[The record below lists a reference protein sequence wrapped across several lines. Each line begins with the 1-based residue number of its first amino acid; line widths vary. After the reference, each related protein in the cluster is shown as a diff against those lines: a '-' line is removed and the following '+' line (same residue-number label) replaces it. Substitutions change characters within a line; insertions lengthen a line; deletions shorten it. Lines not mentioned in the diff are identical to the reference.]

1 MKKTACLITCLA
13 LVAGTVYAQT
23 TPQTQPTPQ
32 TQSQTQNQDPR
43 PLSDK
48 TMSTRLQ
55 QDMTKRNSSIGNN
68 PVSWYDA
75 GYGYYGT
82 YSLNNQ
88 NYMAR
93 YDRNGNYVETLTRR
107 EWNDQ
112 IPQTTRDAFGQSE
125 YGSQRVTAYWEVTD
139 PGKKGSY
146 YELSDAT
153 GKTSRVWADG
163 TGKFSNQPAGP
174 STPQRP

>member
-13 LVAGTVYAQT
+13 LITSVGVFAQT
-23 TPQTQPTPQ
+23 TPQNSTTQT
-32 TQSQTQNQDPR
+32 QTQNQDPR

-48 TMSTRLQ
+48 AMSTRLQ
-55 QDMTKRNSSIGNN
+55 TDIGKRNTSLGNN

-82 YSLNNQ
+82 YSMNNQ
-88 NYMAR
+88 QYMAR
-93 YDRNGNYVETLTRR
+93 YDRQGNYVETLTRK

-112 IPQTTRDAFGQSE
+112 IPQATRDAFTNSS
-125 YGSQRVTAYWEVTD
+125 YGTQRVTGYWESTD
-139 PGKKGSY
+139 PGRKGSY

-153 GKTSRVWADG
+153 GKTSSVWNDG
-163 TGKFSNQPAGP
+163 TGKFSNQPAG
-174 STPQRP
+174 STSSSPKS